1 MGKITYKEIRENGQ
15 IFIAEYHEVVVHTFR
30 MGDVDDP
37 ELYASQPI
45 WEWQQTEQGKFVMK
59 YAVEEPMFMRSL
71 DHELFGWKFV
81 IKAKLEKKK
90 LSEYYLKWGKPKW
103 NHNSR

>member
-1 MGKITYKEIRENGQ
+1 
-15 IFIAEYHEVVVHTFR
+15 
-30 MGDVDDP
+30 
-37 ELYASQPI
+37 
-45 WEWQQTEQGKFVMK
+45 
-59 YAVEEPMFMRSL
+59 MRSL